1 MKIFLKIITIISFGF
16 LIESCKKD
24 DGPNLGCT
32 DPTALNY
39 NPNANEDDNSCIILG
54 CTDSTSLNY
63 NPNATDDNGTCIYS
77 KSSLLNGDWNI
88 TNIKYETE
96 IKIPDSFLL
105 LLGIDSPLLFL
116 LPDSQSISGEGNDA
130 GSWSFQY
137 PGNICSNML
146 SFTTE
151 EIIIPLIP
159 FPIPGF
165 PIDITSEG
173 TWGLSNDENTL
184 TITDN
189 QTGAVSNYQILSF
202 QEDAC
207 RIEGQIQTEILL
219 MQYTVDVEMQ
229 LTKQ

>member
-39 NPNANEDDNSCIILG
+39 NPNAIEDDNSCIILG
-54 CTDSTSLNY
+54 CTDSTSINY
-63 NPNATDDNGTCIYS
+63 NPNATDDNGSCEFSNSY
-77 KSSLLNGDWNI
+77 LLNGEWNI

-96 IKIPDSFLL
+96 VLTQT
-105 LLGIDSPLLFL
+105 ID
-116 LPDSQSISGEGNDA
+116 GEANDA

-137 PGNICSNML
+137 PEYIYSNTL
-146 SFTTE
+146 SFVTE
-151 EIIIPLIP
+151 GINILGQTL
-159 FPIPGF
+159 PGF
-165 PIDITSEG
+165 PIDINSDG

-189 QTGAVSNYQILSF
+189 QTGAVSNYQILSI
-202 QEDAC
+202 QENTC

>member
-1 MKIFLKIITIISFGF
+1 MKTFLKIITIISFSF
-16 LIESCKKD
+16 LVDSCKKD

-54 CTDSTSLNY
+54 CTDSTSINY

-88 TNIKYETE
+88 INIEYETE
-96 IKIPDSFLL
+96 VLT
-105 LLGIDSPLLFL
+105 
-116 LPDSQSISGEGNDA
+116 QTISGEANDA

-137 PGNICSNML
+137 PEYIYSNTL
-146 SFTTE
+146 SFVTE
-151 EIIIPLIP
+151 GINILGQTL
-159 FPIPGF
+159 PGF
-165 PIDITSEG
+165 PIDINSEG

-189 QTGAVSNYQILSF
+189 QTGAVSSYQILSF
-202 QEDAC
+202 QENNC
-207 RIEGQIQTEILL
+207 QITGQIQTEILT

-229 LTKQ
+229 LIKQ

>member
-1 MKIFLKIITIISFGF
+1 MKTFLKIIIVIFFCF
-16 LIESCKKD
+16 LVDSCKKD

-54 CTDSTSLNY
+54 CTDSTSINY

-77 KSSLLNGDWNI
+77 KSSLLNGDWSI
-88 TNIKYETE
+88 TKIEYETE
-96 IKIPDSFLL
+96 VLT
-105 LLGIDSPLLFL
+105 
-116 LPDSQSISGEGNDA
+116 QTISGEANDA
-130 GSWSFQY
+130 GFFNFQY
-137 PGNICSNML
+137 PENTCSNMF

-151 EIIIPLIP
+151 EIIIPGGIIP
-159 FPIPGF
+159 PIPGF
-165 PIDITSEG
+165 PIDVSSNG
-173 TWGLSNDENTL
+173 TWGLSNNDNTL

-202 QEDAC
+202 QENNC
-207 RIEGQIQTEILL
+207 RITGQIQTEILT

-229 LTKQ
+229 LIKQ

>member
-24 DGPNLGCT
+24 VGPNLGCT

-63 NPNATDDNGTCIYS
+63 NPNATDDNGSCEFSNSY
-77 KSSLLNGDWNI
+77 LLNGEWNI

-96 IKIPDSFLL
+96 VLTQT
-105 LLGIDSPLLFL
+105 ID
-116 LPDSQSISGEGNDA
+116 GEANDA

-137 PGNICSNML
+137 PEYIYSNTL
-146 SFTTE
+146 SFVTE
-151 EIIIPLIP
+151 GINILGQTL
-159 FPIPGF
+159 PGF
-165 PIDITSEG
+165 PIDINSDG

-189 QTGAVSNYQILSF
+189 QTGAVSNYQILSI
-202 QEDAC
+202 QENTC

>member
-24 DGPNLGCT
+24 VGPNLGCT

-54 CTDSTSLNY
+54 CTDSTSINY

-116 LPDSQSISGEGNDA
+116 LPDSQTIDGEANDA

-137 PGNICSNML
+137 PEYIYSNTL
-146 SFTTE
+146 SFVTE
-151 EIIIPLIP
+151 GINILGQTL
-159 FPIPGF
+159 PGF
-165 PIDITSEG
+165 PIDINSDG

-189 QTGAVSNYQILSF
+189 QTGAVSNYQILSI
-202 QEDAC
+202 QENTC